1 MKKYILITSLLFA
14 FSFCK
19 KEENIIVEE
28 KEFVARN
35 SDFEGWRNWTIVKKT
50 TDTALLANS
59 GGAHL
64 SRVPNSQRWVYIKD
78 NASKATNGEYP
89 VGTLIVKEYRKTSGD
104 TINTFY
110 VAMAKRGKNFNPG
123 FGNWEWFHIDPITLK
138 IRLAGG
144 GVNAEYRGATL
155 FTNTCNNCHIAA
167 KSKDFVFSKD

>member
-1 MKKYILITSLLFA
+1 MIKYIFIFAILIT

-19 KEENIIVEE
+19 KEEEVIVEE

-35 SDFEGWRNWTIVKKT
+35 SDFEGWRNWAIVKKT
-50 TDTALLANS
+50 TDTLLLTNS

-64 SRVPNSQRWVYIKD
+64 SRVPNSQRWIYIKD
-78 NASKATNGEYP
+78 NVSRAASSEFP
-89 VGTLIVKEYRKTSGD
+89 VGTIIVKEYRKISGD

-110 VAMAKRGKNFNPG
+110 VAMAKRGKNFNPE
-123 FGNWEWFHIDPITLK
+123 FGNWEWFQLDPGTLK

-155 FTNTCNNCHIAA
+155 FTNTCNNCHVAA
-167 KSKDFVFSKD
+167 KSKDFVFSRD

>member
-1 MKKYILITSLLFA
+1 MNCPICSQEYKYRYLISVSYT
-14 FSFCK
+14 
-19 KEENIIVEE
+19 
-28 KEFVARN
+28 
-35 SDFEGWRNWTIVKKT
+35 
-50 TDTALLANS
+50 
-59 GGAHL
+59 HL
-64 SRVPNSQRWVYIKD
+64 DVYKRQIKD
-78 NASKATNGEYP
+78 NASKASNGEYP